1 MIVKIK
7 KLSELAVIPSYG
19 KPGDAGMDLTCTSVE
34 LDANGNY
41 VYRTGLA
48 IEIPKGFVGLLFPR
62 SSNANKSLMLT
73 NSVGVA
79 DSGYRGE
86 IMFKYKPNYQFFL
99 TEVDKR
105 HDKIYNVGDR
115 VGQLI
120 IMPHPTIEWEVVE
133 ELSDSDRGTG
143 GYGSTGI

>member
-7 KLSELAVIPSYG
+7 KLSELAVIPAYG
-19 KPGDAGMDLTCTSVE
+19 KPGDAGLDLTCTSVE

-73 NSVGVA
+73 NSVGVI

-120 IMPHPTIEWEVVE
+120 IMPYPEVVWKPVS
-133 ELSDSDRGTG
+133 LHKIKIIYYDPT
-143 GYGSTGI
+143 